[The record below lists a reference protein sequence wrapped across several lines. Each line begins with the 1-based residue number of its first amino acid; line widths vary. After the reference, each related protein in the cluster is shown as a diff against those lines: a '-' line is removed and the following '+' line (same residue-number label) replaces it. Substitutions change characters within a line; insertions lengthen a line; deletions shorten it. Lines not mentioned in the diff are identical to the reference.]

1 MASLLSPFLS
11 HRISKIA
18 IVPKVMKLSTKF
30 HSVKLLSSVY
40 VCQRKIF
47 VKEAAASRAVME
59 VTAPEILRRARK
71 KGGVLWHLPG
81 LSCKLVNSYVVFYD
95 YDKSI
100 VTISSN
106 AYTDRALR
114 AVCRIN

>member
-1 MASLLSPFLS
+1 M
-11 HRISKIA
+11 
-18 IVPKVMKLSTKF
+18 IVPKIMKLSTKF

-40 VCQRKIF
+40 VCQREIV
-47 VKEAAASRAVME
+47 VKETAASRAVME
-59 VTAPEILRRARK
+59 ITAPEILRRVRK

-81 LSCKLVNSYVVFYD
+81 LSCKLVDPYVVFYE

-106 AYTDRALR
+106 AYTDHALH
-114 AVCRIN
+114 AVCRIS

>member
-1 MASLLSPFLS
+1 MASLLSPFPS

-18 IVPKVMKLSTKF
+18 IVPKIMELSTKF

-40 VCQRKIF
+40 VCQREIF

-59 VTAPEILRRARK
+59 VTAPEILRRVRN
-71 KGGVLWHLPG
+71 KGGVSWHLSG
-81 LSCKLVNSYVVFYD
+81 LSCKLINSYFVFYE

-106 AYTDRALR
+106 A
-114 AVCRIN
+114 